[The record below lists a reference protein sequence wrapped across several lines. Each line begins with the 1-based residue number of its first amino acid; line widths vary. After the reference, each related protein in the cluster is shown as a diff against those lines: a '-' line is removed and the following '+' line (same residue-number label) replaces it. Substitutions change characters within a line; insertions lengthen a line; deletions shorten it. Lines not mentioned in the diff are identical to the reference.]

1 MECGLF
7 VGQRVSFAYLTRKA
21 MMNRASSRS
30 PAGGE
35 GGNAVGGDRWIWG
48 EFS

>member
-21 MMNRASSRS
+21 MMNRARSR
-30 PAGGE
+30 PLAGGE
-35 GGNAVGGDRWIWG
+35 GGNAAGRDRLDLG
-48 EFS
+48 RV